1 MRQEGMPW
9 EDLFVPDDPPLCLIA
24 IRPVSLVLHGF
35 VPKNPCEQGRQCITV
50 AYP

>member
-9 EDLFVPDDPPLCLIA
+9 EGLFVPDDPPLCLIA
-24 IRPVSLVLHGF
+24 IRPVSLALHGL
-35 VPKNPCEQGRQCITV
+35 VRKGSWKQGRQCITV